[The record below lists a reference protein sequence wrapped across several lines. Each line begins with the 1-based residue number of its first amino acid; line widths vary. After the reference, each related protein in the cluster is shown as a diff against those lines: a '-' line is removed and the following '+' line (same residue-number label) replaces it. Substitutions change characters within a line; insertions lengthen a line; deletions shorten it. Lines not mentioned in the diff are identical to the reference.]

1 MRSWNM
7 KRTLHFGRET
17 GNYHQFVQVK
27 LTSSHL
33 NRVKKIGP
41 NGDKGFSAGERRC
54 PWAVERNINI
64 TSFHG
69 SPLWDL
75 WTMTALRADGGV
87 APGGQKPVLL
97 SEVCHHQK
105 LDKDVSRQ
113 RVHQSSEEKMSSAE
127 LHLHRKIKNIPMA
140 KS

>member
-17 GNYHQFVQVK
+17 GNYDQFVQVK
-27 LTSSHL
+27 LTWKTGL
-33 NRVKKIGP
+33 
-41 NGDKGFSAGERRC
+41 NGDKGFNAGERRR

-64 TSFHG
+64 TSFHR

-87 APGGQKPVLL
+87 PPGGQKPVLL

-113 RVHQSSEEKMSSAE
+113 RVH
-127 LHLHRKIKNIPMA
+127 
-140 KS
+140 